1 MVGYLVLENGEIFEG
16 ERIGVTKDIVC
27 EVVFNTSMVGYIE
40 TFTDPSYL
48 GQGIVMT
55 YPLIGNYGVMPEDYE
70 SDKIYA
76 KAIFVHEVADFES
89 NFRSKSNL
97 EKFLR
102 DYKIPGLSGIN
113 TRKLT
118 RMLRDAGTMKGYLT
132 SNIDNIDDIM
142 QKIKE
147 YKIENPVEYVTCR
160 QAKTYGKGKSKKVAV
175 LDCGVKHNLIN
186 SLLKRDV
193 EVTVFPATAE
203 PEQILNLRP
212 NGILIS
218 NGPGNPMDYKK
229 QIKTIQKLYDSKIPM
244 FGVALG
250 HQLIAIAKGAKTE
263 KLKYGHRG
271 PNHPVKDLKKDR
283 VHITSQN
290 HGYYVSE
297 DSLDKSV
304 VEISHVSLNDNTVE
318 GFRYKDNKVFT
329 IQFYPEDADYIY
341 DEFLKMM

>member
-16 ERIGVTKDIVC
+16 ERIGYTKDTVC

-70 SDKIYA
+70 SDRIYA

-102 DYKIPGLSGIN
+102 DYKIPGLAGIN

-118 RMLRDAGTMKGYLT
+118 RMLRESGTMKGYLT

-142 QKIKE
+142 QKIKD
-147 YKIENPVEYVTCR
+147 YKIENPVEYVTCK
-160 QAKTYGKGKSKKVAV
+160 QAKTYGRGKSKKVAV

-212 NGILIS
+212 NGILVS

-229 QIKTIQKLYDSKIPM
+229 QIKTIQKLYDAKVPM

-271 PNHPVKDLKKDR
+271 PNHPVKDLKLDR

-290 HGYYVSE
+290 HGYYVAE
-297 DSLDKSV
+297 ETLDKSA
-304 VEISHVSLNDNTVE
+304 VEVSHVSLNDGTVE
-318 GFRYKDNKVFT
+318 GLRYKDNKVFT
-329 IQFYPEDADYIY
+329 IQFYPEDADYIF
-341 DEFLKMM
+341 DEFIKMM

>member
-16 ERIGVTKDIVC
+16 ERIGFTKDTAC

-40 TFTDPSYL
+40 TFTDPSYY

-55 YPLIGNYGVMPEDYE
+55 YPLIGNYGIMPEDYE
-70 SDKIYA
+70 SDGIYA
-76 KAIFVHEVADFES
+76 SAVFVHEVAEFES
-89 NFRSKSNL
+89 NFRSKFSL

-102 DYKIPGLSGIN
+102 DHKIPGLTGVN

-118 RMLRDAGTMKGYLT
+118 KMLRNSGTLKGYLT

-142 QKIKE
+142 EKIKN
-147 YKIENPVEYVTCR
+147 YHIVDSVDKVTCK
-160 QAKTYGKGKSKKVAV
+160 QAKTYGRGKSKKVAV

-193 EVTVFPATAE
+193 EVTVFPASAE
-203 PEQILNLRP
+203 PEQILGLKP
-212 NGILIS
+212 DGILIS

-229 QIKTIQKLYDSKIPM
+229 QIKTIQKLYDSNVPM

-271 PNHPVKDLKKDR
+271 PNHPVKDIKKDR

-290 HGYYVSE
+290 HGYCVSD
-297 DSLDKSV
+297 DSIDKSIAEV
-304 VEISHVSLNDNTVE
+304 SHVSLNDGTIE
-318 GFRYKDNKVFT
+318 GLRYKNKNIFT
-329 IQFYPEDADYIY
+329 IQFYPEDADYIF
-341 DEFLKMM
+341 DEFIEMM

>member
-16 ERIGVTKDIVC
+16 ERIGFTKDTAC

-40 TFTDPSYL
+40 TFTDPSYY

-55 YPLIGNYGVMPEDYE
+55 YPLIGNYGIMPEDYE
-70 SDKIYA
+70 SDGIYA
-76 KAIFVHEVADFES
+76 SAVFVHEVAEFES
-89 NFRSKSNL
+89 NFRSKFSL

-102 DYKIPGLSGIN
+102 DHKIPGLTGVN

-118 RMLRDAGTMKGYLT
+118 KMLRSSGTLKGYLT

-142 QKIKE
+142 EKIKN
-147 YKIENPVEYVTCR
+147 YHIVDSVDKVTCK
-160 QAKTYGKGKSKKVAV
+160 QAKTYGRGKSKKVAV

-193 EVTVFPATAE
+193 EVTVFPASAE
-203 PEQILNLRP
+203 PEQILGLKP
-212 NGILIS
+212 DGILIS

-229 QIKTIQKLYDSKIPM
+229 QIKTIQKLYDSNVPM

-271 PNHPVKDLKKDR
+271 PNHPVKDIKKDR

-290 HGYYVSE
+290 HGYCVSD
-297 DSLDKSV
+297 DSIDKSIAEV
-304 VEISHVSLNDNTVE
+304 SHVSLNDGTIE
-318 GFRYKDNKVFT
+318 GLRYKNKNIFT
-329 IQFYPEDADYIY
+329 IQFYPEDADYIF
-341 DEFLKMM
+341 DEFIEMM